1 MTSARLRPMLF
12 TSIWT
17 SSAPGGGTSRFSIFS
32 TLASPYSWKR
42 TMRAM
47 ISPLL
52 FCDLRNHRTMP
63 QIHFAFEHLAHRS
76 IDERRMTVRCG
87 GATRGVRHFH
97 GNERLARNIRDE
109 VREDG
114 FDCIVITTCRTYG
127 GWRHRDGWQQECGE
141 RPSDLACT

>member
-1 MTSARLRPMLF
+1 MTSARLKPMLF

-52 FCDLRNHRTMP
+52 FCDLRNHQTMP
-63 QIHFAFEHLAHRS
+63 QIHFAFEHLGQRPWEWLHVRQFEMRRKIRMCLPVDETGNALS
-76 IDERRMTVRCG
+76 IFISCLLFGRETHASTTQSDPLLLP
-87 GATRGVRHFH
+87 TRNGPC
-97 GNERLARNIRDE
+97 
-109 VREDG
+109 REDG
-114 FDCIVITTCRTYG
+114 ALHWEYL
-127 GWRHRDGWQQECGE
+127 
-141 RPSDLACT
+141 S